1 MYDGIKA
8 MSNASA
14 GRGQWHDMFASTV
27 RTQLNLAHEVSPVFE
42 EALPDSNLVRKMMI
56 AARLINA
63 NVGLR
68 FIDVGLDGFDTHDDQ
83 NSSHPDLMAELDAA
97 IQAFYATVSPAY
109 LNRVTIVTMS
119 EFGRTSFS
127 NE

>member
-1 MYDGIKA
+1 
-8 MSNASA
+8 
-14 GRGQWHDMFASTV
+14 MFASTV

-42 EALPDSNLVRKMMI
+42 EDLPDGDLVRKMTI

-83 NSSHPDLMAELDAA
+83 TARIP
-97 IQAFYATVSPAY
+97 T
-109 LNRVTIVTMS
+109 
-119 EFGRTSFS
+119 
-127 NE
+127 